1 MPLTVKAV
9 WKRTALF
16 EGGAV
21 PMLMGGRGA
30 AKTALFLRRGR
41 GGKTFPDASGDKVIR
56 GLGSF
61 LGEKDG

>member
-9 WKRTALF
+9 WKRTTRF

-41 GGKTFPDASGDKVIR
+41 GRKTCPDASGGQGHKR
-56 GLGSF
+56 TGSF